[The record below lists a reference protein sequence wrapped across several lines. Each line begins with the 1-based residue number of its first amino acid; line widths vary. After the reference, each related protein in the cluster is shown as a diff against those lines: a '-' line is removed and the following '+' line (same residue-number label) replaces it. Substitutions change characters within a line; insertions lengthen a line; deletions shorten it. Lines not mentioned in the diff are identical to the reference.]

1 MIFRI
6 PGGICDRSSWGVKHT
21 KNTRAWSKGS
31 SMETKG
37 YLAIQSWISE
47 IKFMASPW
55 IPEKKN
61 TCQRDH
67 PAWVSPLK
75 ILKIDT
81 LQNAFLFVKN
91 HHANQAASWFRN
103 PFSVFSIE
111 THQMFKRVF
120 KLKHFAPWKIRDLLV
135 RRLKSPFWKCLHS
148 FFLVIQY
155 VIKVYPLQ
163 GGPKN
168 QLGVINV
175 TTPLIGVIFTPV
187 TYLFRP
193 FVGGPCHSI
202 YNYSRGPPC
211 SWRSHWKTD
220 SGIMSLSILRI
231 IGPS

>member
-148 FFLVIQY
+148 FFSCDSIRDQSLSPTRWAQ
-155 VIKVYPLQ
+155 K
-163 GGPKN
+163 
-168 QLGVINV
+168 
-175 TTPLIGVIFTPV
+175 PV
-187 TYLFRP
+187 RSYKCYNSTYRGYFHPSYLF
-193 FVGGPCHSI
+193 I
-202 YNYSRGPPC
+202 
-211 SWRSHWKTD
+211 
-220 SGIMSLSILRI
+220 
-231 IGPS
+231 